1 MGHEEVER
9 CGTAV
14 SRLLQSLEALA
25 ENRLQGSQRGRVAGR
40 GGVGERRGRT
50 AAAAAAGGD
59 GGGGGGSGGGGG
71 GGSGG
76 GGGGGGSGGGG
87 GAMR

>member
-25 ENRLQGSQRGRVAGR
+25 ENRLQGSQRGRVAGVPKLLELHTLDDLTVADDHAR
-40 GGVGERRGRT
+40 DDAFG
-50 AAAAAAGGD
+50 
-59 GGGGGGSGGGGG
+59 
-71 GGSGG
+71 
-76 GGGGGGSGGGG
+76 
-87 GAMR
+87 